1 MAEKSEKVEKSNRQ
15 KNAERKAGVITDEQ
29 LYGKAQAPEFP
40 DPADL
45 TADYSFAKV
54 TFEEPKA
61 EKSDEDSILEEADKV
76 ETKKD
81 ADKK

>member
-15 KNAERKAGVITDEQ
+15 KNTERKAGLITDEQ
-29 LYGKAQAPEFP
+29 VYGKAHAPEFP

-54 TFEEPKA
+54 TFEEPET
-61 EKSDEDSILEEADKV
+61 EKSDADSILDEDDKV